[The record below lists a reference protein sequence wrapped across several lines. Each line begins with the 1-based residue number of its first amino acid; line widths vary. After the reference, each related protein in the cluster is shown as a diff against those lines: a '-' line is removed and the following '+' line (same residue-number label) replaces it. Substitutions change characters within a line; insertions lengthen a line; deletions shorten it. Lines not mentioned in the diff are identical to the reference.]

1 MEKYKVIALN
11 VTGAQGVVHYAKEE
25 LTAAQLGGEDR
36 AKSLVKQDFIE
47 LVKSKKVKA
56 ADLIALIEKAES
68 AEQLVEIVGE
78 DKRPSV
84 TEAADKKLE
93 ELTNPKED

>member
-1 MEKYKVIALN
+1 
-11 VTGAQGVVHYAKEE
+11 
-25 LTAAQLGGEDR
+25 
-36 AKSLVKQDFIE
+36 